1 MYHDHSSMVR
11 PQRTIALVSRNTYP
25 MLYEKHELIA
35 APPSWASTATWI
47 DNALSL
53 ELPVKRASEISAEL
67 IEDKEVW

>member
-1 MYHDHSSMVR
+1 
-11 PQRTIALVSRNTYP
+11 